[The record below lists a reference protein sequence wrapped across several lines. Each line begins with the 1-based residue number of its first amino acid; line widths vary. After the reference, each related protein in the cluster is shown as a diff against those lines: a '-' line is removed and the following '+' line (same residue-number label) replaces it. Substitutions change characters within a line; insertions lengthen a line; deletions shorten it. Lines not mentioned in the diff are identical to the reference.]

1 MDYKVSIQKDQE
13 GYFIIKCLDLKG
25 CISDGKT
32 KKEAIENI
40 KEAILA
46 YNESIAKEKI
56 RLVTINA

>member
-1 MDYKVSIQKDQE
+1 MDYRVSIQKDEE
-13 GYFIIKCLDLKG
+13 GFFIANCIDLKG

-40 KEAILA
+40 KEAIQA

-56 RLVTINA
+56 KLITIDA